1 MNEERIRLMTK
12 LAAYEQGRGQEDMA
26 INQYYRRDYVAL
38 QMIKTFVCSTI
49 AFGILI
55 LLYVL
60 YQMDALTALLYQTDY
75 RDYLVRLVVLY
86 VVFTIVFQ
94 AIAFT
99 VSTYRYRR
107 AHREQKQFLSRLKK
121 VARLRES
128 EETGGQL

>member
-75 RDYLVRLVVLY
+75 RNYLVRLVVWY

-94 AIAFT
+94 AIAFA

>member
-26 INQYYRRDYVAL
+26 INQYYRRDYVAM

-60 YQMDALTALLYQTDY
+60 YQMDALTALLYQMDY
-75 RDYLVRLVVLY
+75 HSYLVRLVVWY

-94 AIAFT
+94 AIAFA

-107 AHREQKQFLSRLKK
+107 AHREQKQFLNRLKK
-121 VARLRES
+121 VVRLRES
-128 EETGGQL
+128 EETGGPL

>member
-1 MNEERIRLMTK
+1 MDEERIRLMTK
-12 LAAYEQGRGQEDMA
+12 LATYEQNRGQENMA
-26 INQYYRRDYVAL
+26 INQFYRRDYVAL
-38 QMIKTFVCSTI
+38 QMIKAFVCSTI

-60 YQMDALTALLYQTDY
+60 YQMDELTALLYRIDY
-75 RDYLVRLVVLY
+75 HSYLVRLVILY
-86 VVFTIVFQ
+86 AVFTIVFQ
-94 AIAFT
+94 AIAFA

-121 VARLRES
+121 VARLCES